1 MNEKESACSCFGE
14 DGKGKEKT
22 YKRSR
27 GYTPRKELG
36 GCKRKPLDSKRFIG
50 WKPGTWRKITRPE
63 YGIWT
68 GMRSRCLNH
77 NHKHYCYYGGRGI
90 LICNRWL
97 GIDGYEN
104 FLSDM
109 GDRPSPKHSLDRINT
124 NGHYSPENCRWATRI
139 VQANNMRNNVRIEG
153 KTLRQI
159 SDETGVPISTLRSRN
174 KRK

>member
-1 MNEKESACSCFGE
+1 
-14 DGKGKEKT
+14 
-22 YKRSR
+22 
-27 GYTPRKELG
+27 
-36 GCKRKPLDSKRFIG
+36 
-50 WKPGTWRKITRPE
+50 
-63 YGIWT
+63 
-68 GMRSRCLNH
+68 MRSRCLNH